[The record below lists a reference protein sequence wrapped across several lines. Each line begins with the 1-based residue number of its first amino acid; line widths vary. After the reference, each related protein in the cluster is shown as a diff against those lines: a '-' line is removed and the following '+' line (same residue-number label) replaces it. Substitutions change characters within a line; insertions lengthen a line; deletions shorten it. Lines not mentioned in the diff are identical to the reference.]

1 MVDRLILDTYGGFI
15 NTCPD
20 QKLCAESIPYLT
32 PIQMGE
38 KEARE
43 ILMVT
48 REESDMYF
56 AAENQAVTM
65 AECQMM

>member
-1 MVDRLILDTYGGFI
+1 MVALSTPARIRSCVQRLFL
-15 NTCPD
+15 N
-20 QKLCAESIPYLT
+20 LA

-38 KEARE
+38 KEAGE
-43 ILMVT
+43 ILIVT

-56 AAENQAVTM
+56 AAEDEAVTM